1 MKLTPTPAQT
11 VGPFFGFAL
20 PYEGGSE
27 LVDQARP
34 GSIRL
39 HGTVYDGDGA
49 PIPDAMI
56 EVWQA
61 DEDGTIPRATGS
73 LVRDGHT
80 FTGFGRAAVDGEGH
94 YTFTTVNPGPTAA
107 GRAPYI
113 LITVFA
119 RGLLDR
125 LFTRAYLPE
134 NHQALQADPVLRAL
148 DEDRRRTLI
157 AQRED
162 DGGLRLDIRLQG
174 EGETVFLTYPN
185 TPQFTGHS
193 A

>member
-56 EVWQA
+56 EIWQA
-61 DEDGTIPRATGS
+61 DEDGTIPGPPALWCATATPSPASDAPPSTARAT
-73 LVRDGHT
+73 
-80 FTGFGRAAVDGEGH
+80 
-94 YTFTTVNPGPTAA
+94 
-107 GRAPYI
+107 
-113 LITVFA
+113 
-119 RGLLDR
+119 
-125 LFTRAYLPE
+125 
-134 NHQALQADPVLRAL
+134 
-148 DEDRRRTLI
+148 
-157 AQRED
+157 
-162 DGGLRLDIRLQG
+162 
-174 EGETVFLTYPN
+174 
-185 TPQFTGHS
+185 TPSPQ
-193 A
+193 